1 MKKVNSKYE
10 NEEIDSPP
18 SKKADVKSRRCRK
31 SVPAHENEESKIA
44 KAPGRRA
51 RLSLT
56 AQLNNINES
65 VDTSVNA
72 SVIDETKILEK
83 TVDGD
88 KLVRISQDSEVL
100 FPGILFF
107 YVVCPSLGF

>member
-18 SKKADVKSRRCRK
+18 SKKADVKSRRGRK
-31 SVPAHENEESKIA
+31 SVPVHENEESKIA
-44 KAPGRRA
+44 KAPGRRS

-88 KLVRISQDSEVL
+88 KLVRISQDSEV
-100 FPGILFF
+100 
-107 YVVCPSLGF
+107 